1 MVQGKGKHLLRTK
14 ALTLGVLTLLLLSI
28 LNITPLLVTGTLTEV
43 APMTPGDNIPSQGS
57 IQLPRIPEVVRGD
70 DGQFY
75 SVRSSTDG
83 SEEGIGS
90 SATAYGRSFSISTSV
105 PSVWTRTEDFRVDV
119 DVYLEGYV
127 YADITIK
134 FEGYDNFPGP
144 SETREV
150 YKTKSVRAYPYHS
163 VHTLWCYLPQTTSV
177 GLKRAEVHVTGLAY
191 YKYGG
196 ITPDGFGGVSPMAA
210 PGLNHD
216 YVSRSQVWDYEF
228 VARYGLSDLQTY
240 GGLPPGDA
248 MSSQS
253 GNPSYYWEGLSNDGY
268 NIPVA
273 QAMHRPTEWPI
284 IYQAGCLVDN
294 YISYPHYSAYVLT
307 VNTHV
312 LMTYQLNDWTSH
324 TTNADIFTWDYNWRG
339 VCDEFA
345 VVLCSFLR
353 VIGIPSRLIVGF
365 GSGAHAWSEAWTGSR
380 WVHAD
385 ATWNEF
391 DNPSC
396 YYWGGCYW
404 NTVVY
409 DSCGD
414 DGRGSYSTWDGNS
427 YNGMLDGQDWR
438 FSVSYD
444 GPNAYNWE

>member
-1 MVQGKGKHLLRTK
+1 MVQCKGNHLLKTK
-14 ALTLGVLTLLLLSI
+14 ALTLGVLTLLLWSL
-28 LNITPLLVTGTLTEV
+28 LNITPLFVTGTLTDV
-43 APMTPGDNIPSQGS
+43 APMTPGDNIPSKGS

-75 SVRSSTDG
+75 SVRSSTGD

-119 DVYLEGYV
+119 HVYLTGYL

-163 VHTLWCYLPQTTSV
+163 VHTLWCYLPSTASV
-177 GLKRAEVHVTGLAY
+177 GLKRAEVRVTGLAY

-196 ITPDGFGGVSPMAA
+196 ISPDGFGGVSPMAA

-253 GNPSYYWEGLSNDGY
+253 GNPNYYWEGLSNDGY

-284 IYQAGCLVDN
+284 IYKAGYLVDN
-294 YISYPHYSAYVLT
+294 HVSYPEYSAVILT
-307 VNTHV
+307 GQVHDLITYYANTET
-312 LMTYQLNDWTSH
+312 LK
-324 TTNADIFTWDYNWRG
+324 TTNADIFTW
-339 VCDEFA
+339 DEFA

-353 VIGIPSRLIVGF
+353 VMNIPSRLMTGWDDYYSPI
-365 GSGAHAWSEAWTGSR
+365 STYWLHAWCEVYVSGGWHHCDSTWDRFDEPWCYMVTG
-380 WVHAD
+380 VTID
-385 ATWNEF
+385 ALTIF
-391 DNPSC
+391 S
-396 YYWGGCYW
+396 G
-404 NTVVY
+404 
-409 DSCGD
+409 GD
-414 DGRGSYSTWDGNS
+414 DGPTQWSIYDGNA
-427 YNGMLDGQDWR
+427 YNGKLDGKDWR
-438 FSVSYD
+438 YDVEYD
-444 GPNAYNWE
+444 GPNNY